1 MTIVDH
7 AYAPSTVPSVDGF
20 GCLYRERFVDG
31 TYSLRSCHRH
41 ATEHSFTESPSGWGS
56 GAEPASPYDEPT
68 PCPECGIGD
77 AEYSE
82 HEADCPSGYPVA
94 ESFVDCTGDA
104 GTCERSAPDL
114 HTHGAG
120 EFATGPSLPDAV
132 FAYSAGLMYVTEPT
146 GDGTYVTLTY
156 ATLEATG
163 WRSGREVAAE
173 LARLAD
179 DERARDLFVAT
190 GDADRIAY
198 PEDDGRYQHFPTIV
212 D

>member
-7 AYAPSTVPSVDGF
+7 PYSPSTVPSVDGF

-41 ATEHSFTESPSGWGS
+41 ATEHSFAESPVDSPS
-56 GAEPASPYDEPT
+56 SPYDEPT

-104 GTCERSAPDL
+104 ATCERSAPDL
-114 HTHGAG
+114 HEHAAG
-120 EFATGPSLPDAV
+120 ELATTLPDAV
-132 FAYSAGLMYVTEPT
+132 FAYGDGRMYVTEPT
-146 GDGTYVTLTY
+146 GDGTYVRYTFTTL
-156 ATLEATG
+156 
-163 WRSGREVAAE
+163 E
-173 LARLAD
+173 LARLA
-179 DERARDLFVAT
+179 
-190 GDADRIAY
+190 
-198 PEDDGRYQHFPTIV
+198 
-212 D
+212 